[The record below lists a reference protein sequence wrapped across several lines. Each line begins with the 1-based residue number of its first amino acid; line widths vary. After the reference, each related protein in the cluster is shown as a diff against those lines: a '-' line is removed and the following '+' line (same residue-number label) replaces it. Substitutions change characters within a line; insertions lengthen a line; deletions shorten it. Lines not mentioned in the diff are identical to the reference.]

1 MLRGGEIDGPRTYDY
16 MDPFGAIA
24 NMAAVGAVV
33 GSAIAL
39 VEDKEDLAAHI
50 TWGSVAGGMLGLWQV
65 LLKGLSF

>member
-1 MLRGGEIDGPRTYDY
+1 
-16 MDPFGAIA
+16 MDPFGTIA

-39 VEDKEDLAAHI
+39 VEGDKNLAAHI

-65 LLKGLSF
+65 LLEGLWS

>member
-1 MLRGGEIDGPRTYDY
+1 

-39 VEDKEDLAAHI
+39 VEDKEELAAHI